1 MNIAAL
7 STAFILARA
16 KEDRTTFHI
25 VVEFELTSL
34 PNDELTVDEEN
45 DEILIAVVVKKEG
58 FPDVTLCRVVL
69 NKPILDVSLLL

>member
-1 MNIAAL
+1 M
-7 STAFILARA
+7 
-16 KEDRTTFHI
+16 
-25 VVEFELTSL
+25 TSL

-69 NKPILDVSLLL
+69 NKPILDVSLLKFLKNAIVDTYITLHLFKSHI

>member
-1 MNIAAL
+1 MIEINEP
-7 STAFILARA
+7 

-69 NKPILDVSLLL
+69 NKPILNVSLLKFKKWGI